1 MSIPVTRRIKLQG
14 RTTQVRMQRLV
25 HNDRSIWRM
34 WISYDI
40 EMKHGTFI
48 EFHDDGVMERVTV
61 NPDGTEDRFP
71 VTLAETVE

>member
-1 MSIPVTRRIKLQG
+1 
-14 RTTQVRMQRLV
+14 
-25 HNDRSIWRM
+25 M